1 MSRNG
6 DVGAHKGT
14 LGVVCGSHVVGSTS
28 VALTPAVVFGK
39 RYPIVLGH
47 QQRPYF
53 LQAITLCVK
62 NANLV
67 RMRALCALPALSA
80 ALISM
85 TVHLLAVIPTTS
97 SRKPKLNALGC
108 PKCSF
113 CV

>member
-1 MSRNG
+1 MAMWAPTKARLALS
-6 DVGAHKGT
+6 AACM
-14 LGVVCGSHVVGSTS
+14 LLVVPLA
-28 VALTPAVVFGK
+28 ALTPAVVFGK

>member
-14 LGVVCGSHVVGSTS
+14 LGVVCGSHVVGSTPS
-28 VALTPAVVFGK
+28 GFDTGSGIRETLSHRA
-39 RYPIVLGH
+39 RS